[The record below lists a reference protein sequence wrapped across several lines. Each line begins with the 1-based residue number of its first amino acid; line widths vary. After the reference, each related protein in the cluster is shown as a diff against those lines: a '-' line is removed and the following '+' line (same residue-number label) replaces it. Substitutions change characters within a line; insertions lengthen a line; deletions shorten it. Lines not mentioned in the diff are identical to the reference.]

1 MVDPSLLLSA
11 EGSAW
16 FVEDSTFRSH
26 VVVAGTA
33 MQWLQGEVDV
43 NPARLLSP
51 EDSQVYDERRRQL
64 LPLMSNVP
72 TFSYTEVAPQL
83 DPAHNAVLRN
93 LLQDAPTSELAVNRL
108 YADEWAFLQSQSMLI
123 SKLRRPLD
131 AFRDAGSAVVEF
143 GRRVGWRMVQRV
155 IPEEHLP
162 PTLTGKLMVRATV
175 KWIVLGGAA
184 IGGGTLGAMVGTAV
198 GGPIGGT
205 LGHKAAGVL
214 AEEAAHAA
222 VVAIDP

>member
-1 MVDPSLLLSA
+1 MVDPSLLLSE

-16 FVEDSTFRSH
+16 LVEDPTVLSH
-26 VVVAGTA
+26 FVVAGTA
-33 MQWLQGEVDV
+33 MRWLQGEVDV
-43 NPARLLSP
+43 NPTRLLSP
-51 EDSQVYDERRRQL
+51 EDSGAYDERRSQL
-64 LPLMSNVP
+64 PPLLSNVP
-72 TFSYTEVAPQL
+72 TFSYAQVAPQL
-83 DPAHNAVLRN
+83 NPEHNAVLRN

-131 AFRDAGSAVVEF
+131 AFREAGSAVVEF
-143 GRRVGWRMVQRV
+143 GRGVGWKLVRRV

-162 PTLTGKLMVRATV
+162 PSLTGKLMVRATV

-198 GGPIGGT
+198 GGPVGGI

-214 AEEAAHAA
+214 AEETAHAA
-222 VVAIDP
+222 VLAIDP